1 MAEHLFDRLD
11 QLQGQH
17 AVGVGEAPLRGFGQ
31 GPLLRRTASALGRCT
46 DASDQLGALQLLDL
60 LARGFKG
67 DVQQAG
73 KVGGFQRATG
83 LE

>member
-1 MAEHLFDRLD
+1 MAEHLLDRLD

-17 AVGVGEAPLRGFGQ
+17 AVGVGEAPLCSVGQ
-31 GPLLRRTASALGRCT
+31 GPLLRRAASAFGRGA
-46 DASDQLGALQLLDL
+46 DADDQLGGLQLLDL
-60 LARGFKG
+60 LARGFEG
-67 DVQQAG
+67 DLQQAG